1 LEGRQKSLGEESI
14 VRALVFAAVVAV
26 TTFVVAPAAPGATT
40 LTVPG
45 QFATIQAAID
55 AAVDGDTILVS
66 PGTYVENIAFGTKD
80 VTVASTDGASVTVID
95 GGALTNVVVM
105 NAEPGESPTLR
116 GFTVRNGLGNSADGG
131 GVSTT
136 GGPAVIEDNVI
147 TGNGTCGAGG
157 GVAAE
162 FSQAVIRRNLIEANF
177 QSGCSGGP
185 GGGGVFIGGAGSV
198 SLLDNT
204 ISGNVHGAFG
214 GGVSLFAA
222 GTPTIARNVI
232 SGNSGSL
239 QGGGMWIVNRSD
251 AQIESNVIV
260 GNVSDSG
267 AGVYWGVPSGARGPV
282 LVNNTIV
289 DNVGSVGTA
298 LFADGFDGAA
308 RVANNILVGAG
319 ATVVE
324 CDESNDPNPPI
335 IEFND
340 VLQTGGGARYG
351 GLCGDLT
358 GTNGNVSLAPAFA
371 DAPAGDYHLSLAS
384 PLIDLGTN
392 AGVPAVDLDGEVRT
406 IDGDGDG
413 TPETDIGADETAPG
427 EDTTPPVLTVPGP
440 LTVNA
445 TSPQGAAVT
454 FSATATDNVDPS
466 PTVAC
471 TPTSGSVFP
480 IGTTSVSCTAHD
492 DAGNSTSQSFTVTV
506 LGASDQIAAL
516 RAQVALL
523 PDEKLGRSL
532 DGKLRDAANALQ
544 SGQTSKACSKLAAFI
559 VEVQNHSGGKIPT
572 ATASAWIADA
582 TRIRSVIGC

>member
-1 LEGRQKSLGEESI
+1 

-26 TTFVVAPAAPGATT
+26 TAFVVAPAAPGATT

-45 QFATIQAAID
+45 QFVTIQAAID
-55 AAVDGDTILVS
+55 AAVDGDTVLVS
-66 PGTYVENIAFGTKD
+66 PGTYVENIDFGTKD
-80 VTVASTDGASVTVID
+80 ITVASTDGPSVTVID
-95 GGALTNVVVM
+95 GGGSTNVVVI
-105 NAEPGESPTLR
+105 NAEAGESPTVR
-116 GFTVRNGLGNSADGG
+116 GFTVRNGVGGSVDGG

-147 TGNGTCGAGG
+147 TGNATCGAGG
-157 GVAAE
+157 GIAAE

-185 GGGGVFIGGAGSV
+185 GGGGVFIGGEGSV

-204 ISGNVHGAFG
+204 ISGNSHGAFG

-251 AQIESNVIV
+251 AQIDTNVIV
-260 GNVSDSG
+260 GNFSESG
-267 AGVYWGVPSGARGPV
+267 AGVYWGVPSGARGPM
-282 LVNNTIV
+282 LVNNTVV

-319 ATVVE
+319 TTVVE

-335 IEFND
+335 IESND
-340 VLQTGGGARYG
+340 VVHTSGGARYG
-351 GLCGDLT
+351 GICGDLT
-358 GTNGNVSLAPAFA
+358 GTNGNVSLAPGFV
-371 DAPAGDYHLSLAS
+371 DAPAGDYHLSPAS
-384 PLIDLGTN
+384 PLIDRGTN
-392 AGVPAVDLDGEVRT
+392 VGVPAADLDGEVRT

-413 TPETDIGADETAPG
+413 VPETDIGADEAASAV
-427 EDTTPPVLTVPGP
+427 DATPPVLTVPGA

-445 TSPQGAAVT
+445 TSPQGAVVSFT
-454 FSATATDNVDPS
+454 VTATDNLDAS
-466 PTVAC
+466 PTVTCA
-471 TPTSGSVFP
+471 PSSGSVFA
-480 IGTTSVSCTAHD
+480 IGDTTVSCTAQD
-492 DAGNSTSQSFTVTV
+492 DAGNSSTGSFTVTV
-506 LGASDQIAAL
+506 LGAVDQIAAL

-532 DGKLRDAANALQ
+532 DGKLRDAANALK
-544 SGQTSKACSKLAAFI
+544 SGQVSKACSRLAAFAA
-559 VEVQNHSGGKIPT
+559 EVQNHSGGKIPGP
-572 ATASAWIADA
+572 TASAWIADA
-582 TRIRSVIGC
+582 NRIRAVIGC

>member
-1 LEGRQKSLGEESI
+1 M
-14 VRALVFAAVVAV
+14 RALAFAALICLSLLLL
-26 TTFVVAPAAPGATT
+26 APAAPAAST
-40 LTVPG
+40 LAVPG

-66 PGTYVENIAFGTKD
+66 PGTYVENVNFGTKD
-80 VTVASTDGASVTVID
+80 VTVASTDGASTTVID
-95 GGALTNVVVM
+95 GGALTNVVAM
-105 NAEPGESPTLR
+105 HAEPGESPTLR
-116 GFTVRNGLGNSADGG
+116 GFTVRNGLGYPEDGG
-131 GVSTT
+131 GISTS
-136 GGPAVIEDNVI
+136 GGPAVIEENII
-147 TGNGTCGAGG
+147 TGNATCGAGG

-162 FSQAVIRRNLIEANF
+162 FSQAVIRSNLIEANS

-204 ISGNVHGAFG
+204 IRGNVHGSFG

-232 SGNSGSL
+232 SGNSGAT
-239 QGGGMWIVNRSD
+239 QGGGMYIVNRSE
-251 AQIESNVIV
+251 AQIESNVV
-260 GNVSDSG
+260 AGNLSNEG
-267 AGVYWGVPSGARGPV
+267 AGIFWRVPSDARGPV

-289 DNVGSVGTA
+289 DNVGSIGTA

-308 RVANNILVGAG
+308 RVANNILIGAG
-319 ATVVE
+319 TTVVE

-351 GLCGDLT
+351 GLCVDLT
-358 GTNGNVSLAPAFA
+358 GTNGNVSLAPAFV
-371 DAPAGDYHLSLAS
+371 DAPAGDYHLSPVS

-392 AGVPAVDLDGEVRT
+392 VGVPVADLDGQVRT

-413 TPETDIGADETAPG
+413 TSETDMGADEASSG
-427 EDTTPPVLTVPGP
+427 VDTTPPVLTVPGP

-445 TSPQGAAVT
+445 TSPQGAVVT
-454 FSATATDNVDPS
+454 FSATATDDVDPS
-466 PTVAC
+466 PTVTCA
-471 TPTSGSVFP
+471 PTSGSVFP
-480 IGTTSVSCTAHD
+480 IGTTSVSCTARD
-492 DAGNSTSQSFTVTV
+492 DAGNSTSGSFTVTV
-506 LGASDQIAAL
+506 IGAADQIAAL

-532 DGKLRDAANALQ
+532 DSKLRDAANAL
-544 SGQTSKACSKLAAFI
+544 SAGQKSKACTRLAAFI
-559 VEVQNHSGGKIPT
+559 AEVQNHAGGKIPA

-582 TRIRSVIGC
+582 NRIRAVIGC